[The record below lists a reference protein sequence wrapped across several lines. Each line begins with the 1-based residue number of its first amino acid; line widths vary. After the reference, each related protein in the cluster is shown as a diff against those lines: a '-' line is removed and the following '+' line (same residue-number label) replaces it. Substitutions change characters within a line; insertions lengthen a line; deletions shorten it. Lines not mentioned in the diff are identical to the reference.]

1 MSKKTFLPHGLVITK
16 SGMLQYPRAT
26 PLDEDNPIDAVIPRV
41 GDRIWSWSHTLRM
54 SKKTVGTVV
63 NVEAMPIGG
72 GEVFH
77 KSTIDALNGKQE
89 EVWENVILTE
99 DEFQEAKDFLG

>member
-1 MSKKTFLPHGLVITK
+1 MAKKTFLPHGLVVTK

-26 PLDEDNPIDAVIPRV
+26 PLDDDNPISAVTPKV
-41 GDRIWSWSHTLRM
+41 GDRIWGWSHTLRM

-63 NVEAMPIGG
+63 DVEAVPAHNN
-72 GEVFH
+72 EVFH

-89 EVWENVILTE
+89 VVWENVILTE